1 MNIATIAIIAGAFAL
16 AKCAMDFFAWL
27 ERPHRTRRTL

>member
-1 MNIATIAIIAGAFAL
+1 MTTIVTIAGAFAL

-27 ERPHRTRRTL
+27 ERPHRTRGTL